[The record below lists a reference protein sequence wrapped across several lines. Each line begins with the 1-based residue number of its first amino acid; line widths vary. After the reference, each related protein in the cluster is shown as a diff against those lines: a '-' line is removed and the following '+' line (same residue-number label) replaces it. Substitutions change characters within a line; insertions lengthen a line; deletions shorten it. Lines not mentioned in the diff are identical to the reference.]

1 MTDRIYRVA
10 AIGCGRKGTEHARA
24 YNLNPRSV
32 VVAAADPDPENLD
45 IFTQRFGVP
54 GYADYN
60 EMLRKE
66 NVDIVLAVLP
76 VIANREVVL
85 DSVKHDVPAICT
97 EKPLAARL
105 SDADEMV
112 AACRERGIKF
122 GCGDLERNHHYYWEA
137 KDKIAAGEVGPVRS
151 IDFYQ
156 GSGTQLSGG
165 GCQIFGLTRL
175 FANDADVDWITGWV
189 ADDPWSE
196 YDQGGAGYIRFVN
209 GVEAFLHRRNTGR
222 YGFEV
227 LCDRGRFTSDN
238 MTVRMYTH
246 DPDESRPTLI
256 NATEVVSP
264 FSDDEGV
271 HGGFGQI
278 DDEGWENPGNRQ
290 RATAQS
296 MIDALDHDTEP
307 RGNGENGRKVLEM
320 AIAIRESH
328 RRGHAPVKLPLEDR
342 SLRLF
347 PHPSRMYNKKEVL
360 GREAYAKEIARFTR
374 GQKQEAS

>member
-1 MTDRIYRVA
+1 MTDKVYRVA

-32 VVAAADPDPENLD
+32 VVAGADPDPENLD
-45 IFTQRFGVP
+45 IFTGRFGVP

-85 DSVKHDVPAICT
+85 DSVRHDVPAICT
-97 EKPLAARL
+97 EKPLAACL

-137 KDKIAAGEVGPVRS
+137 KDKIAAGEVGAVQS

-175 FANDADVDWITGWV
+175 FADDAEVDWITGWV
-189 ADDPWSE
+189 ATDPWSE

-222 YGFEV
+222 HGFEV

-246 DPDESRPTLI
+246 DPDETRPTLV
-256 NATEVVSP
+256 NATEVAGYLLRRRRRP
-264 FSDDEGV
+264 RRLR
-271 HGGFGQI
+271 
-278 DDEGWENPGNRQ
+278 PNR
-290 RATAQS
+290 
-296 MIDALDHDTEP
+296 
-307 RGNGENGRKVLEM
+307 
-320 AIAIRESH
+320 
-328 RRGHAPVKLPLEDR
+328 RRGVGESRQPSARHQPVHDR
-342 SLRLF
+342 R
-347 PHPSRMYNKKEVL
+347 P
-360 GREAYAKEIARFTR
+360 
-374 GQKQEAS
+374 

>member
-1 MTDRIYRVA
+1 MTDKVYRVA

-24 YNLNPRSV
+24 YNLNSRSV
-32 VVAAADPDPENLD
+32 VVAGADPDPENLD
-45 IFTQRFGVP
+45 IFTKRFGVP

-76 VIANREVVL
+76 VIANREVVMA
-85 DSVKHDVPAICT
+85 SVRHDVPAICT

-105 SDADEMV
+105 ADADEMV

-137 KDKIAAGEVGPVRS
+137 KDKIAAGEVGAVQS
-151 IDFYQ
+151 INFYQ

-175 FANDADVDWITGWV
+175 FAGDADVDWMTGWV
-189 ADDPWSE
+189 ATDPWSE

-209 GVEAFLHRRNTGR
+209 GFEAFLHRSITGR
-222 YGFEV
+222 HGFEV
-227 LCDRGRFTSDN
+227 LCDRGRFTSNN

-246 DPDESRPTLI
+246 DPDEARPTLV
-256 NATEVVSP
+256 NATEVISP
-264 FSDDEGV
+264 FSDDDGV
-271 HGGFGQI
+271 HGGFGLI
-278 DDEGWENPGNRQ
+278 DDEGWENTGNRQ
-290 RATAQS
+290 RATVQS
-296 MIDALDHDTEP
+296 MIDALDHDMEP
-307 RGNGENGRKVLEM
+307 RGNGDNGRKVLEM

-328 RRGHAPVKLPLEDR
+328 RRGHAPVNLPLEDR

-374 GQKQEAS
+374 GQNRSV

>member
-1 MTDRIYRVA
+1 MTDKVYQVA

-32 VVAAADPDPENLD
+32 VVAASDPDPENLAL
-45 IFTQRFGVP
+45 FSRRFGVP
-54 GYADYN
+54 AYTDYN

-76 VIANREVVL
+76 VISNREVVL
-85 DSVKHDVPAICT
+85 GAVRHNVPAICT

-137 KDKIAAGEVGPVRS
+137 KDRIAAGEVGAVRS

-165 GCQIFGLTRL
+165 GCQVFGLIRL
-175 FANDADVDWITGWV
+175 FADHADVDWITGWV
-189 ADDPWSE
+189 TSDPWSE
-196 YDQGGAGYIRFVN
+196 YDQGGAGYIRFTN
-209 GVEAFLHRRNTGR
+209 GVEAFIHRRTTAR

-246 DPDESRPTLI
+246 DQDESRPTLI
-256 NATEVVSP
+256 NAAEVPSP
-264 FSDDEGV
+264 FSDDVGV
-271 HGGFGQI
+271 HANFGQI
-278 DDEGWENPGNRQ
+278 DEEGWEDPGNRQ
-290 RATAQS
+290 RATVQS
-296 MIDALDHDTEP
+296 MIDALDHDIEP
-307 RGNGENGRKVLEM
+307 RGNGDNGRKVLEM

-347 PHPSRMYNKKEVL
+347 PNPSRMYNKKEVL
-360 GREAYAKEIARFTR
+360 GRKAYAKEIARFTR
-374 GQKQEAS
+374 GQKQNA